1 MYLNLSSDITLWV
14 IHYSWAS
21 YLMSV
26 VTLISVMKWLAA
38 WPAWPSG
45 SWRVYSAVRRA
56 SKSPC
61 PFLLAQ
67 LAKRASQQHRPCMG
81 RAVRRAVRLGEWLIT
96 ARFRISMC
104 GKTKPSIIEQAS
116 TGRVHMSPFKS
127 PSAPPLHFC
136 VHHSHELVRR
146 RGRISSCP
154 TESKRCFSHY
164 KPLSP
169 VGLLNQA

>member
-1 MYLNLSSDITLWV
+1 MGYPLLLSELFDVGCNFNFGNEMAGCVACVAGS
-14 IHYSWAS
+14 A
-21 YLMSV
+21 
-26 VTLISVMKWLAA
+26 ISIYRGHGECTALCAVHRKALA
-38 WPAWPSG
+38 
-45 SWRVYSAVRRA
+45 
-56 SKSPC
+56 

-67 LAKRASQQHRPCMG
+67 LAKRASQQHQPCMG
-81 RAVRRAVRLGEWLIT
+81 RAVPRAVRLGEWLIT

-127 PSAPPLHFC
+127 PSAPHLHFC
-136 VHHSHELVRR
+136 VHYSHELVRR
-146 RGRISSCP
+146 RGGISSCP